1 MFSGKMKAVTFSYD
15 DGVSQDIRLLEILNK
30 YGLKSTFNLN
40 SGLLGKN
47 TILKREGVDVQHF
60 KVQPC
65 DVASIYEGHE
75 VAAHTV
81 THPSL
86 PTLLTAEEISAQ
98 VEYDRLALSELVG
111 YEIVGMAYPG
121 GGTNHNDRVV
131 DVIKNTT
138 GIKYARTIL
147 TSGDFEPQADLLRFK
162 PSCYHRDF
170 DEMFK
175 MAERFIDMKPDTP
188 KIFYIWGHSYEFDI
202 ADTWD
207 KFESFCQLIS
217 GHDDIFYG
225 TNKEI
230 LLK

>member
-15 DGVSQDIRLLEILNK
+15 DGVTQDIRLLEILNK
-30 YGLKSTFNLN
+30 YGLKSTFNIN
-40 SGLLGKN
+40 SGLLGKPGKL
-47 TILKREGVDVQHF
+47 TRLGKEIQHCKVD
-60 KVQPC
+60 PR
-65 DVASIYEGHE
+65 DVSSIYEGHE

-86 PTLLTAEEISAQ
+86 PKLLTKEEISAQ

-121 GGTNHNDRVV
+121 GGTNHDDRVV
-131 DVIKNTT
+131 DIIKNTT
-138 GIKYARTIL
+138 GVKYARTIL
-147 TSGDFEPQADLLRFK
+147 TSGDFEPQEDLFRFK
-162 PSCYHRDF
+162 PSCFHCDL
-170 DEMFK
+170 DEMFE
-175 MAERFIDMKPDTP
+175 MAQRFIELKPDTP

-202 ADTWD
+202 EDTWD
-207 KFESFCQLIS
+207 KFEDFCRLIS
-217 GHDDIFYG
+217 GHNDIFYG